1 MYLLIAFGFF
11 IVTIYLL
18 TDLVLHLINRRKNKK
33 VDSVTYPELKLEV
46 VTKVSDKVET
56 PTKEIMELLE
66 KGIRTS
72 GYFKEEKIPD
82 LLADLKRYISTS
94 DRINIKGAL
103 DGSVL
108 LSTEE
113 KRSLGLNAKM
123 KYSKRFIEYFNPS
136 AFETIEPKSAV
147 ENLYLNAFHKVSR
160 KNELLRMKRDAGIKQ
175 VRIVPGECQNIKQL
189 RKKIYNIEEVPEL
202 PLPDCDCNFCLCYFE
217 PIISN

>member
-1 MYLLIAFGFF
+1 MYLIIMVVAFVWFIYTLFGLIS
-11 IVTIYLL
+11 
-18 TDLVLHLINRRKNKK
+18 HLMKGDKNKG
-33 VDSVTYPELKLEV
+33 VSDTYPEFKFEV

-108 LSTEE
+108 LSVEE
-113 KRSLGLNAKM
+113 KKSLGLNAKM

-136 AFETIEPKSAV
+136 VFETIEPRSAV

-160 KNELLRMKRDAGIKQ
+160 KNELLKMKRDAGIKQ
-175 VRIVPGECQNIKQL
+175 IRVVAGECSNIKKL
-189 RKKIYNIEEVPEL
+189 RKKIYGIDEVPEL
-202 PLPDCDCNFCLCYFE
+202 PLSDCDCNYCLCYFE
-217 PIISN
+217 PIIP